1 MEFSGS
7 HRNTTLTIPALDILV
22 RYRYTGH
29 VNIGQTGMGLET
41 FFHADFQVLILSA
54 LSGAPGLRTL
64 GFFQG
69 FLFQG

>member
-7 HRNTTLTIPALDILV
+7 HRNTTLTIPALDILI

-41 FFHADFQVLILSA
+41 FFHADFQV
-54 LSGAPGLRTL
+54 PGPWRPA
-64 GFFQG
+64 
-69 FLFQG
+69 